1 MNDFF
6 FPKYVKLIFD
16 IIIAA
21 IIIGINCTIIIV
33 LVVQIIIIIIK
44 FTLNHNNYYINDK
57 MNVSFNNNKKW
68 LKQILKKKDLM
79 T

>member
-6 FPKYVKLIFD
+6 FQKYVKLIFD

-21 IIIGINCTIIIV
+21 IIIGINCIIIV
-33 LVVQIIIIIIK
+33 LVVQIIIIK

-57 MNVSFNNNKKW
+57 MKVSFNNNNKW